1 MERIRLEREV
11 PIDLVDPYI
20 FINSFDES
28 AELLI
33 KYEII
38 LERKGWSDLELKLIQ
53 SYDSSSLEV
62 WGKRL
67 ETDQEF
73 EERKKIEEE
82 KSGLKK
88 IALERRRKQYEKLK
102 KEFEG

>member
-20 FINSFDES
+20 FINSFNEA

-33 KYEII
+33 KYEIV
-38 LERKGWSDLELKLIQ
+38 LEREGWSDLELKLIA

-82 KSGLKK
+82 KSKLKK

-102 KEFEG
+102 KEFD